1 MVKAQQIEKDGTP
14 FGIVKTFTDV
24 HWARMVANYGK
35 KLRWKLIEEEE
46 VIYPEEEIPVKN
58 EILEEIPFDPY
69 GKTKREIVDHY
80 RLPEEDMKLNRDE
93 LINKVVE

>member
-35 KLRWKLIEEEE
+35 KLRWKLIEEPEE
-46 VIYPEEEIPVKN
+46 ETYPEEEIPKL
-58 EILEEIPFDPY
+58 LEEIPFDPY
-69 GKTKREIVDHY
+69 EKTKREIVDHY